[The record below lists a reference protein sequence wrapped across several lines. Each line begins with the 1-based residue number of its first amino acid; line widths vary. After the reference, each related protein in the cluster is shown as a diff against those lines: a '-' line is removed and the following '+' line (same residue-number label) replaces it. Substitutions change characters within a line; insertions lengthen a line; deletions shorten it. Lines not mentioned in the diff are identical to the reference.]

1 MGSDFSTTGQ
11 KEDSDAVA
19 GSVLVAEELF
29 SKSVIVTLGPG
40 GIGKTTLS
48 AALSMAA
55 AKTGKRVC
63 VITIDPA
70 KRLADALGI
79 ADIDNT
85 PKPIH
90 GDWPGQLDAVM
101 LDASATFDDLV
112 KRYSKN
118 QSQADSILNN
128 RLYANL
134 TTTLAGTHEYMAAEK
149 LFEIH
154 SSGNYDLIVVDT
166 PPSRHAI
173 DFLDAPENLFAFLD
187 NKIFRLIT
195 NPNRYLKA
203 VSLATQFLLKTVA
216 KVAGA
221 EIVEDAVEFFRSFD
235 GMEDGFRQRAMA
247 VTGLLRSPKSSF
259 ILASAPQK
267 DVVIDT
273 KFFVEALQDRSYQI
287 DAVVLNK
294 LLPEFD
300 TMCKYMETK
309 NYFSD
314 GSQEEAHW
322 KQLNLTDDTVI
333 TDRSE
338 KLDRHGFIENTHPG
352 SAWASHLINLRE
364 LSDAAQQQRKI
375 VADITQTAKVNNI
388 FKIPLL
394 ENDVHDIKALAIIA
408 DILLGE
414 QLPLS
419 HG

>member
-1 MGSDFSTTGQ
+1 MDNNSPLAEQ
-11 KEDSDAVA
+11 HNDADRMLATDV
-19 GSVLVAEELF
+19 LF

-55 AKTGKRVC
+55 AKAGKRVC

-79 ADIDNT
+79 ADIGNA
-85 PKPIH
+85 PKQIE
-90 GDWPGQLDAVM
+90 GDWSGKLDAIM
-101 LDASATFDDLV
+101 LDAAATFDDLV
-112 KRYSKN
+112 KRYSKTP
-118 QSQADSILNN
+118 SQAEAILQN

-154 SSGNYDLIVVDT
+154 TSGNYDLIVVDT

-187 NKIFRLIT
+187 NKVFRLIT

-203 VSLATQFLLKTVA
+203 VSFATQFLLKTIA
-216 KVAGA
+216 RVAGA
-221 EIVEDAVEFFRSFD
+221 EIVEDAIEFFRSFD

-247 VTGLLRSPKSSF
+247 VTDLLRSPQSGF
-259 ILASAPQK
+259 VLASAPQK

-273 KFFVEALQDRSYQI
+273 KFFVEALGHRSYRI
-287 DAVVLNK
+287 EAVVLNK

-300 TMCKYMETK
+300 TMCEYVKDTSTLSTISQSENYWQHLSLTNDDITTK
-309 NYFSD
+309 
-314 GSQEEAHW
+314 
-322 KQLNLTDDTVI
+322 
-333 TDRSE
+333 RSNH
-338 KLDRHGFIENTHPG
+338 LARHGFLENTG
-352 SAWASHLINLRE
+352 AASEWDAHLINLRE
-364 LSDAAQQQRKI
+364 LSDAAQQQKRI
-375 VADITQTAKVNNI
+375 IDDIIQTSKVNNV
-388 FKIPLL
+388 FRVPLL